1 MSKLVK
7 GIEKSLQKFDADSN
21 PKVLLPND
29 DPLES
34 GDENELGNRV
44 RELRIGRGL
53 TIRELATKSSISVN
67 TLSLIEN
74 GKTSPSVNTLHQI
87 ASALHY
93 SITKFFEN
101 PKDEQDVIFS
111 KANNR
116 PNTPLQHAT
125 LEFLCPDLAG
135 NMLEA
140 VVISIPPNSSSG
152 RIPIVHLGYEL
163 VYCLQGKI
171 LYSVENDH
179 FLLEKGD
186 SLAFIATKSHQW
198 QNMDQETSQYLL
210 VMASRSED
218 ETNILSAHHQDN
230 YLSL

>member
-1 MSKLVK
+1 MSELAKR
-7 GIEKSLQKFDADSN
+7 IEKPLNKIDDVSN
-21 PKVLLPND
+21 PMELFPND

-34 GDENELGNRV
+34 SDDNELGKRV
-44 RELRIGRGL
+44 RELRVGRGL

-74 GKTSPSVNTLHQI
+74 GKTSPSVNTLRQI

-101 PKDEQDVIFS
+101 PKEEQDVIFT

-116 PNTPLQHAT
+116 PYTTLQHAT

-135 NMLEA
+135 NMLDV
-140 VVISIPPNSSSG
+140 VVISIPPYSTSG

-171 LYSVENDH
+171 LYSVEDDH
-179 FLLEKGD
+179 YLLEKGD
-186 SLAFIATKSHQW
+186 SLAFKAVKSHQW
-198 QNMDQETSQYLL
+198 QNLDQETSQYLL
-210 VMASRSED
+210 VMATPSD
-218 ETNILSAHHQDN
+218 DDTNILSAHHLGN
-230 YLSL
+230 

>member
-1 MSKLVK
+1 MSELAKRIQKPLK
-7 GIEKSLQKFDADSN
+7 KFDADSN
-21 PKVLLPND
+21 PTELSPND

-53 TIRELATKSSISVN
+53 TIRDLATKSSISVN

-93 SITKFFEN
+93 SITKFFKN
-101 PKDEQDVIFS
+101 PKEEQDVIFT

-116 PNTPLQHAT
+116 PNTPLKHAT

-135 NMLEA
+135 NMLDA
-140 VVISIPPNSSSG
+140 VVISIPPHSTSG
-152 RIPIVHLGYEL
+152 RIPSVHLGYEL

-171 LYSVENDH
+171 LYSVEDDH
-179 FLLEKGD
+179 YLLEKGD

-198 QNMDQETSQYLL
+198 QNLDQETSQYLL
-210 VMASRSED
+210 VMASRSEVD
-218 ETNILSAHHQDN
+218 TNILSAHHLDN
-230 YLSL
+230 